1 MKLSKLREI
10 VDDRGAWRVTAY
22 RVPESYTIQ
31 HRTTTKV
38 LVGMTG
44 TEIVW
49 NMTIAELS
57 LNVMKLN
64 NTVVKIKVQ
73 RKSHTINEK
82 IVLKLK
88 SN

>member
-1 MKLSKLREI
+1 MSQSIGSQNR
-10 VDDRGAWRVTAY
+10 
-22 RVPESYTIQ
+22 IQ
-31 HRTTTKV
+31 FSNRTTTKV

>member
-1 MKLSKLREI
+1 MSQSIGSQNR
-10 VDDRGAWRVTAY
+10 
-22 RVPESYTIQ
+22 IQ
-31 HRTTTKV
+31 FSNRTTTKV

-49 NMTIAELS
+49 NMSIAELS

-88 SN
+88 

>member
-1 MKLSKLREI
+1 
-10 VDDRGAWRVTAY
+10 
-22 RVPESYTIQ
+22 
-31 HRTTTKV
+31 
-38 LVGMTG
+38 MTG